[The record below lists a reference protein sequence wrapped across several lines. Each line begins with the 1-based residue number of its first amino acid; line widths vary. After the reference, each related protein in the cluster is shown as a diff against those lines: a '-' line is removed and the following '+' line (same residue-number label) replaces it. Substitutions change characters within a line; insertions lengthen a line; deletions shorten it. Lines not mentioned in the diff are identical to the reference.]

1 MPTIKKVWKFI
12 GSMRFAIALLALLAA
27 ACSLGSLVTQGQ
39 SYAWYAERYSER
51 TAALILALR
60 LDDAF
65 HSWWFMLINAFLCV
79 NLLLCNVTKLP
90 QLARRTRAA
99 ASAEEALRAPGDAC
113 AETVAEPGA
122 AFRQLRMPAP
132 RAGETPEG
140 RKYLFSSKNRAGL
153 WGAWVCHLGILL
165 LIAGFALGQM
175 TQKQYTVYGVPGQAQ
190 MIGDTGY
197 ALVIDD
203 FRVDT
208 REDGSVEQYTTGFT
222 LQSTRSVGPSGK
234 SAVVSVNNPAAL
246 YGMKFYQNSTGW
258 AASVSVYENGE
269 PLQEEILCAGEY
281 LRVAD
286 KQDLAIC
293 LNALYP
299 DYVQEAGSMPA
310 TASDQPV
317 NPAYLY
323 SVYYQERIIG
333 MNVLTGDDV
342 VTIDE
347 YTVAFSDPQ
356 RYTLIQIKRDRFT
369 GLALA
374 GGLLTMLGLLL
385 ALYLQPVRVWAVQDG
400 EGAWTLFGASR
411 KGGVLFREEFARAAD
426 AAGKPAEGENSGA
439 SD

>member
-1 MPTIKKVWKFI
+1 M
-12 GSMRFAIALLALLAA
+12 
-27 ACSLGSLVTQGQ
+27 
-39 SYAWYAERYSER
+39 
-51 TAALILALR
+51 
-60 LDDAF
+60 
-65 HSWWFMLINAFLCV
+65 
-79 NLLLCNVTKLP
+79 
-90 QLARRTRAA
+90 
-99 ASAEEALRAPGDAC
+99 
-113 AETVAEPGA
+113 
-122 AFRQLRMPAP
+122 
-132 RAGETPEG
+132 
-140 RKYLFSSKNRAGL
+140 
-153 WGAWVCHLGILL
+153 CHLGILL

-258 AASVSVYENGE
+258 AAAVSVYENGE

-385 ALYLQPVRVWAVQDG
+385 ALYFQPVRVWAVQDG